1 MLWFTCYDPDTD
13 EILALGNAQE
23 CAEGLGL
30 SAASFYNYICRSRT
44 KRSCP
49 YTFVIEN
56 TRTGGMVTL
65 HAVKEELPTLSP
77 GLRPDRPRSLGP
89 HPWERAC

>member
-13 EILALGNAQE
+13 QILSIGNAQE

-30 SAASFYNYICRSRT
+30 TPSSFYNYICCART
-44 KRSCP
+44 RRSCP

-56 TRTGGMVTL
+56 TRTGRMVTL
-65 HAVKEELPTLSP
+65 HAVKEDLPSP
-77 GLRPDRPRSLGP
+77 GLRPDRPGSLGP
-89 HPWERAC
+89 QPWERAG